1 MSRPHSRSPGYPR
14 RPSSLYRRS
23 PGRGEGRGD
32 LSEYPKD
39 GFAEFKQ
46 HQGRRDQWANP
57 RGRGFGQMGAGASY
71 RGHRRQYGDGPP
83 VMGIRQ
89 AEPDAGGRPVA
100 LKRSRSPRPQRGSP
114 ACQWRSPLREYPD
127 HRGRSPLRQ
136 FPDQRHHSPLRQYPD
151 HRHHSPLRQY
161 PDHRGRSPLRQY
173 PNHRGH
179 SQFHAPNINKRPGPQ
194 NEYRRFAGERRVP
207 SPRRFHGHS
216 DGRRSPPLEAVSRS
230 GPSGPAWEVDPCQP
244 IPPAVHRRWHYQD
257 SAPGVV
263 GSHSPRHDRKRPR
276 VRSSDR
282 SPQADK
288 WTERMHPGHFG
299 SQDRKL
305 SVSPQRDPQEFHGR
319 SSYAERCRE
328 EPRYKERGLSA
339 DIEARRSEKRER
351 RRSLDRPPFAAEASG
366 GQARGG
372 RGGSDGSRRS
382 RQEPCEAEDDM
393 RRKKEYGHQ
402 YPQDVPGER
411 RHKPRNYE
419 NRDKGIF
426 GAPPNRQSP
435 LVRGRMQQDGATPH
449 LKPSRPARPVHG
461 TNGDVDLR
469 LPVADHPRGKLPP
482 GEHSAARGEVPEDR
496 GRRQGEG
503 EFSRSP
509 PGNLRNRPNETL
521 TIKVDMSHS
530 MAQSRLS
537 SYSSDRQLSLDLVH
551 VRRPYPDLPV
561 KSNGGSPGQ
570 RPVGSGDFAQEIITL
585 VHQVKGWLFTHEHLH
600 EQSPVFY
607 YYPKLREINPSHLSV
622 PPSGYR
628 CDARVLWK
636 QGSVHLKPAVTSPF
650 FPCSLTESYC
660 KDKGI
665 TLNDRFS
672 SILGSGSQD
681 EEWPNESL
689 RIDRRIDLSLSEL
702 KVQKINRDIRNL
714 KTTSRQIIDPNDLR
728 HDLERRRQERRLG
741 SDERRFPAGSFPEH
755 QMFPA
760 RRDSD
765 FRRENAE
772 ERHFP
777 RSDLAGNSM
786 HGQTGPAMNI
796 RWKKPGFVRV
806 GLSIQNKYRRLQA
819 VRQRRANL

>member
-1 MSRPHSRSPGYPR
+1 

-23 PGRGEGRGD
+23 PGHGEGRGD

-71 RGHRRQYGDGPP
+71 RGHRRHYGDGPP

-100 LKRSRSPRPQRGSP
+100 LKRSRSPGPQRGSP

-127 HRGRSPLRQ
+127 HRGRSPLREY
-136 FPDQRHHSPLRQYPD
+136 PDHRGRSPLRQYPD

-173 PNHRGH
+173 PDHRGH
-179 SQFHAPNINKRPGPQ
+179 SQFHAPNINKRPESQ
-194 NEYRRFAGERRVP
+194 NEYQRFAGERRVP
-207 SPRRFHGHS
+207 SPRHFHGHS

-230 GPSGPAWEVDPCQP
+230 GPSGPTWDVDQCQP

-263 GSHSPRHDRKRPR
+263 RSHSPRHDRKRPR

-288 WTERMHPGHFG
+288 WMERMHPGHFG

-328 EPRYKERGLSA
+328 ELRYKERRLPA
-339 DIEARRSEKRER
+339 DIEAQRSEKRER
-351 RRSLDRPPFAAEASG
+351 RRSLDRPPSAAEASG
-366 GQARGG
+366 GQAHGG
-372 RGGSDGSRRS
+372 RGGNDGSRRS
-382 RQEPCEAEDDM
+382 RQELCEAEDDM
-393 RRKKEYGHQ
+393 WRKKEYGHQ

-419 NRDKGIF
+419 NRDKGTF

-435 LVRGRMQQDGATPH
+435 LARGRMQQDGGTPH
-449 LKPSRPARPVHG
+449 LKPTRPARPVHG

-482 GEHSAARGEVPEDR
+482 GEHSAARREVPEDR

-551 VRRPYPDLPV
+551 VRRPYPDLPPV
-561 KSNGGSPGQ
+561 KSNGGSSGQ

-585 VHQVKGWLFTHEHLH
+585 VHQVK
-600 EQSPVFY
+600 
-607 YYPKLREINPSHLSV
+607 
-622 PPSGYR
+622 
-628 CDARVLWK
+628 
-636 QGSVHLKPAVTSPF
+636 
-650 FPCSLTESYC
+650 ESYC

-689 RIDRRIDLSLSEL
+689 RFDRRIDLSLSEL

-714 KTTSRQIIDPNDLR
+714 QPTSRQIIDPNDLR

-741 SDERRFPAGSFPEH
+741 SDERRFPAGSFPER
-755 QMFPA
+755 QTFPA

-786 HGQTGPAMNI
+786 HGHTGPTMNI